1 MDCYGP
7 AIALWN
13 SVSPLS
19 NGSQL
24 VVGNIDASS
33 TPTER
38 WMRARL
44 YLTQDHRYF
53 EFVFMTVRPDDPHE
67 ERYWY
72 WINSSPKGPIANI
85 YGPFPTT
92 LRVPGPGFLA
102 EAVWGNAYPLMCSD
116 MNQQG
121 IDCDHWFRRP
131 VHRVVEAGNRF
142 EGIPDSCSGF

>member
-1 MDCYGP
+1 MAVPNPIPTGP
-7 AIALWN
+7 YLNGERQLKRPASRPKLRAAWTATVLLSPFGD

-24 VVGNIDASS
+24 VVGNIEASS

-53 EFVFMTVRPDDPHE
+53 EFVFLTVRPDDPHE

-72 WINSSPKGPIANI
+72 WIDSSPKGPIANI

-92 LRVPGPGFLA
+92 LHVPGPDFFLQR
-102 EAVWGNAYPLMCSD
+102 L
-116 MNQQG
+116 
-121 IDCDHWFRRP
+121 
-131 VHRVVEAGNRF
+131 
-142 EGIPDSCSGF
+142 SGAMLIR